1 MHHSLLPDSS
11 VGAVRA
17 HAMGIG
23 HGHEWDAHT
32 PWARGTELEPRTEAH
47 QCVLPVHER
56 ANAAN
61 TLQAHT
67 RPSAQPSKGPGLG
80 QSLPPPLT
88 CQPGPALCTRGSR
101 PRQKSS
107 GSESA
112 FRALQWE
119 AAAFFS
125 LGKRFWVPAGICN
138 LTSSLASPV
147 GLFLFL
153 GDE

>member
-1 MHHSLLPDSS
+1 
-11 VGAVRA
+11 
-17 HAMGIG
+17 MGTG

-32 PWARGTELEPRTEAH
+32 PWAQGTELEPRTEAH
-47 QCVLPVHER
+47 QWVLPVHEC

-67 RPSAQPSKGPGLG
+67 RQSAQRSKGPGLG
-80 QSLPPPLT
+80 QTLPPPLT
-88 CQPGPALCTRGSR
+88 CQPGPALCTGGSR

-112 FRALQWE
+112 SSGALQWE

-125 LGKRFWVPAGICN
+125 LGKHFWVPAGICN